1 LGEVIQAGYQL
12 LGLQTFFTAGPTEA
26 HAWTITQGTK
36 APQAA
41 GKIHTDFE
49 KGFIRAQVYGV
60 ADLQELGSEQAI
72 KQAGKMRSE
81 GKDYVFQDGDVVEFL
96 FNV

>member
-1 LGEVIQAGYQL
+1 MIRESYEL
-12 LGLQTFFTAGPTEA
+12 LGLITFFTAGSTEA
-26 HAWTITQGTK
+26 HAWTITKGTK

-49 KGFIRAQVYGV
+49 RGFIRAEVFSV
-60 ADLQELGSEQAI
+60 SDLRELGSEKVI
-72 KQAGKMRSE
+72 REKGKLRSE
-81 GKDYVFQDGDVVEFL
+81 GKDYIFQDGDVVEFL